1 MIEVRGLYKRYDE
14 KEVLRNINIELRRG
28 ETFAIIGPTGAGK
41 TTLLRLLHLLETPS
55 RGEIYF
61 DAVDVTKNEKIKLNI
76 RRRMAMVFQKP
87 VVFKAS
93 VYDNV
98 AYGLKVRGKDDIA
111 QKVRRVLEMVDLSG
125 AEKRS
130 AQRLSGGEVQRVAL
144 ARAMVTEPEVL
155 LLDEPTANLDPIST
169 EKIEELIS
177 HICQHNAAV
186 IMATHDMSQGRRLA
200 DRISVLIEGEIVQ
213 VGTPN
218 EVFSAPINE
227 QMAEFVGVENILEGV
242 IVSNEDEITTIDI
255 NGRRIEA
262 VSSAYSVGDRVRVCF
277 RGEDVTLAF
286 FRERS
291 SARNSFK
298 GTITQ
303 MLSRGALTRVN
314 IDCGFPLIALVTKR
328 SVEELGFRKG
338 DEVIVSFKA
347 TAIHLILLS
356 VR

>member
-1 MIEVRGLYKRYDE
+1 MVIEVKELYKRYAE
-14 KEVLRNINIELRRG
+14 KEVLRNINIELRKG

-41 TTLLRLLHLLETPS
+41 TTLLRLLNLLEAPS

-61 DAVDVTKNEKIKLNI
+61 DGVSVTKNEKIRLNI

-111 QKVRRVLEMVDLSG
+111 QKVRDVLEMVGLSG
-125 AEKRS
+125 DEKRS

-155 LLDEPTANLDPIST
+155 LLDEPTANLDPISA
-169 EKIEELIS
+169 EKIEELIF
-177 HICQHNAAV
+177 HIGAYKTTI
-186 IMATHDMSQGRRLA
+186 IMATHDISQGRRVA
-200 DRISVLIEGEIVQ
+200 DRISVLMDGEIVQ
-213 VGTPN
+213 VGTPD
-218 EVFSAPINE
+218 EVFNAPINE
-227 QMAEFVGVENILEGV
+227 QMADFVGVENIIEGV
-242 IVSNEDEITTIDI
+242 IASCEDQMTTICI

-262 VSSAYSVGDRVRVCF
+262 VSTAYSVGDRVRVCF

-286 FRERS
+286 LKGKS
-291 SARNSFK
+291 SARNSFP

-303 MLSRGALTRVN
+303 ILPRGALAQVK
-314 IDCGFPLIALVTKR
+314 IDCGFPLHALVTKR
-328 SVEELGFRKG
+328 SVEDLGFKEG
-338 DEVIVSFKA
+338 DSVSASLKA
-347 TAIHLILLS
+347 TAIHLI
-356 VR
+356 RQ